1 MVDQFN
7 PEIKVSL
14 SNCNHCVV
22 FEIRKV
28 QPQVIV
34 ATPGRLIDLI
44 ENLILDLSNCK
55 YQILDEGDK
64 MFDLGFEDDI
74 KTIQYTMPEA

>member
-1 MVDQFN
+1 M
-7 PEIKVSL
+7 
-14 SNCNHCVV
+14 

-44 ENLILDLSNCK
+44 ENLNLDLSNCK